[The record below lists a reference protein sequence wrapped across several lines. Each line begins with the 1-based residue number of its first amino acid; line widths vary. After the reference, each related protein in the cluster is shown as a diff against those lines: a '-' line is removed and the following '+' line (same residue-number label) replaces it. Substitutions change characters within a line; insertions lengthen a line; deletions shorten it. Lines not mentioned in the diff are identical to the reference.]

1 VAELILQ
8 IKLTGKFSIKN
19 QIAIL
24 KKGISLCAVEIWLK
38 SALSGLYRIKQ
49 KICHKGT
56 KQNRLRKV
64 FFESWYPSGENA
76 LRQILVDPTL
86 ESTKQIPATPG
97 ITTE

>member
-1 VAELILQ
+1 MRCGNLVEKCPFRPIPDKAENLPQ
-8 IKLTGKFSIKN
+8 
-19 QIAIL
+19 
-24 KKGISLCAVEIWLK
+24 
-38 SALSGLYRIKQ
+38 R
-49 KICHKGT
+49 HKDT